1 MLLLSCAFRSAIGQK
16 SAEANRS
23 RFVEIAITTK
33 VNFLGTIGIFSGGID
48 GELRVR
54 YGSPKGRYYDGVG
67 FDGTLRHGLVEQLK
81 PEAWPIVPINDRTAS
96 EIERYNLT
104 VPEMSAALAPR
115 CPSVDADMKRA
126 TVDRARPFRR

>member
-54 YGSPKGRYYDGVG
+54 YVSPKDRDEGVG
-67 FDGTLRHGLVEQLK
+67 FDGTLRQALVE
-81 PEAWPIVPINDRTAS
+81 
-96 EIERYNLT
+96 
-104 VPEMSAALAPR
+104 
-115 CPSVDADMKRA
+115 
-126 TVDRARPFRR
+126 